1 MQRVTVLAL
10 INPNDARNA
19 HLPAS
24 LTDAV
29 IVVADGLARVGEAA
43 RRADAIL
50 VYWAG
55 RDLLEPVLALCPGVR
70 WVHSIAAGVDRLMV
84 DGFAERAIVVT
95 NSRGVFS
102 ASLAEFT
109 LAAILHFAKDIPRM
123 RRAQAQSI
131 WNPFEVEMAAGKT
144 LGVLGY
150 GDIGR
155 AAARLARGLG
165 MDVVALRR
173 RAEPVAADPAG
184 AAIVTTKGELL
195 ARSDYVLLAAPL
207 TPETHHM
214 IGAPEIAAMKP
225 TAVLINVGRGPL
237 VDESALVQA
246 LRDRRIRGAALDVFE
261 VEPLPSQHPLF
272 GMDNVLV
279 SPHCADRTD
288 GWLRAAVACFE
299 ANLRRFV
306 SGEPLQNLVDVR
318 AGY

>member
-1 MQRVTVLAL
+1 
-10 INPNDARNA
+10 
-19 HLPAS
+19 
-24 LTDAV
+24 
-29 IVVADGLARVGEAA
+29 VADGLSTVDEAA

-55 RDLLEPVLALCPGVR
+55 RELLEPVLALCPGVR

-84 DGFAERAIVVT
+84 DGLAARAIVMT

-102 ASLAEFT
+102 ASLAEFA

-123 RRAQAQSI
+123 RRAQARAI
-131 WNPFEVEMAAGKT
+131 WDPFEVEMAAGKT

-173 RAEPVAADPAG
+173 RAEPVAVDPAG

-214 IGAPEIAAMKP
+214 VGAPEIAAMKS

-261 VEPLPSQHPLF
+261 IEPLPSQHPLF

-288 GWLRAAVACFE
+288 GWLGEAVACFQ

-306 SGEPLQNLVDVR
+306 SGEPLCNLVDLR